1 MKERIEENERHL
13 EKIDEALKKMDESIK
28 SIERIKPFLDK
39 LNEYYGSTDW
49 YKDIE
54 EQTES
59 KIKVKS
65 GVLSE
70 DGVWNLNEKFDEN
83 LQELR
88 ELTTKILNERSHR
101 VIVLA
106 SNNEHKIKEFKKML
120 PNYNI
125 LSLKDIEYNEE
136 IEETGKTFEENSF
149 LKAKTIHDFLQ
160 KDHPDY
166 IVIADDSGLCCEA
179 LDGAPGVYSARY
191 AGGHGN
197 NEANRKKLQKELKDK
212 DRTAYFNCT
221 IVVYYPDE
229 THKVFV
235 GKTYGTITEDE
246 RGDKSF
252 GYDCIFLSKD
262 LNKTFG
268 EATEEEKNSVS
279 HRGRAIEKMLKEL

>member
-1 MKERIEENERHL
+1 MKERVEENEKYFDNINEL
-13 EKIDEALKKMDESIK
+13 VSNMDKMLKDMEKI
-28 SIERIKPFLDK
+28 KPQLDK
-39 LNEYYGSTDW
+39 ITEYYGSEDW
-49 YKDIE
+49 FKDIE
-54 EQTES
+54 AHTKKEIET
-59 KIKVKS
+59 KA

-70 DGVWNLNEKFDEN
+70 DGVWNMQEKFDEN
-83 LQELR
+83 LHELR
-88 ELTTKILNERSHR
+88 ELTNSILNERQHR

-120 PNYNI
+120 PDYNI
-125 LSLKDIEYNEE
+125 LSLKEIDYTED
-136 IEETGKTFEENSF
+136 IEETGETFEENAL

-160 KDHPDY
+160 KEHPDY

-221 IVVYYPDE
+221 IVVYYPDD

-235 GKTYGTITEDE
+235 GKTYGKITEDE

-252 GYDCIFLSKD
+252 GYDCIFLSDD

-279 HRGRAIEKMLKEL
+279 HRGRAIEEMLKEL